1 MGTTIVFIVAAVIVV
16 SVFAMLISLRM
27 SVAKAAK
34 RNGDKKH
41 SPQQAYLIWADAVV
55 VSSQSDSSS
64 HASRVRVSLTLD
76 VYPPDAAT
84 LRVNTAWF
92 VNTDALHLIQ
102 TGCHVPVKLNSS
114 KQTVVPAAA
123 WASTAAPY

>member
-16 SVFAMLISLRM
+16 SVFAMLISLRV

-34 RNGDKKH
+34 RSRDKKH
-41 SPQQAYLIWADAVV
+41 SPQQADLIWADAVV
-55 VSSQSDSSS
+55 VSSKSDS
-64 HASRVRVSLTLD
+64 AGYTQRVRVSLTLD

-84 LRVNTAWF
+84 LRVNTAWL

-102 TGCHVPVKLNSS
+102 TGCHVPVKLNSG

-123 WASTAAPY
+123 WASSSVPY